1 MSTLRRLIVAFAALA
16 GCYGFATP
24 PASGPAGA
32 EKASVK
38 ALADAPAKFAGKTVV
53 VEGTLVNEGKNYFTD
68 LRVVV
73 QDDSG
78 EKIYVSPWV
87 PTELP
92 PGPPG
97 QEATRPTL
105 SQFLGKRVELTG
117 TLEKRTLRSVGETH
131 QLVVK
136 EARILQ

>member
-1 MSTLRRLIVAFAALA
+1 
-16 GCYGFATP
+16 
-24 PASGPAGA
+24 
-32 EKASVK
+32 VK
-38 ALADAPAKFAGKTVV
+38 ALADAPDKFAGKTVV

-68 LRVVV
+68 LRVAV

-78 EKIYVSPWV
+78 EKIYVSPWL
-87 PTELP
+87 PTEVP

-97 QEATRPTL
+97 RESTRPTL

-117 TLEKRTLRSVGETH
+117 TLEKRTLRGVGETQ

-136 EARILQ
+136 QARILP